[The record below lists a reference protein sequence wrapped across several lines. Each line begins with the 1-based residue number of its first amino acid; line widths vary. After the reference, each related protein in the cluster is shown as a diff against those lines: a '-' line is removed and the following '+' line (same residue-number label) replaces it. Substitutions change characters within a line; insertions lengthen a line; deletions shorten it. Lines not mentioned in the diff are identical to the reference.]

1 MAAKVVWCCDDTSEG
16 TLFNG
21 VGDARVHGL
30 ASQMQTDEQ
39 TAECIATLEAS
50 RRESREKS
58 RAAAE
63 AEAAAAPTTHDESNN
78 NTPLDTILGPLRNF
92 SLRDASAGGP

>member
-1 MAAKVVWCCDDTSEG
+1 MAAKAVWCCDDTSEG

-63 AEAAAAPTTHDESNN
+63 A
-78 NTPLDTILGPLRNF
+78 
-92 SLRDASAGGP
+92 